1 MPGLQQINKKPT
13 AVWYGFETEGDDGL
27 MEAGRKIHSDRKENF
42 PKKWAKLKRF
52 IPIYIM
58 MLPGLIYLFINNYMP
73 LPGLVIAFKQYNA
86 RLGIYGSKWIGFK
99 NFEYLFKTSDAWV
112 ITRNTILYN
121 VAFII
126 INTVMAILVA
136 VILSELNGRRKKV
149 YQSVILLP
157 NLISTVI
164 IGYLVF
170 SFFSVENGF
179 FNNSILPVFGHE
191 PIDWYSKPKY
201 WPFIIIFVSAWKSVG
216 YNCIVYLATILG
228 FDRAYYESALV
239 DGATRGKQF
248 RYITLPLL
256 KPTIIMLTLMAVGRI
271 FYSDFGLFYQVPLNQ
286 GALYSVTNTIDTYVY
301 RGLLQLGNISMSA
314 AAGLYQSIVG
324 FILVLGANMLVR
336 RVDKDSALM

>member
-1 MPGLQQINKKPT
+1 MISVKNNNDLNKNMKRPIKRSK
-13 AVWYGFETEGDDGL
+13 F
-27 MEAGRKIHSDRKENF
+27 
-42 PKKWAKLKRF
+42 KRF

-86 RLGIYGSKWIGFK
+86 RQGIFGSKWIGFK

-126 INTVMAILVA
+126 VNTVLAILVA
-136 VILSELNGRRKKV
+136 VVLSELNGRRKKI
-149 YQSVILLP
+149 YQSAILLP

-179 FNNSILPVFGHE
+179 VNNTILPLFGKE
-191 PIDWYSKPKY
+191 PVDWYSETKY
-201 WPFIIIFVSAWKSVG
+201 WPFIIIFVSAWKSIG

-239 DGATRGKQF
+239 DGATRWKQF
-248 RYITLPLL
+248 KYITLPLL
-256 KPTIIMLTLMAVGRI
+256 RPTIIMLTLMAVGRI
-271 FYSDFGLFYQVPLNQ
+271 FYSDFGLFYQVPMNQ

-314 AAGLYQSIVG
+314 AAGLYQSVVG

-336 RVDKDSALM
+336 KVDKDSALI

>member
-1 MPGLQQINKKPT
+1 MAGLLNDSAIVSYYT
-13 AVWYGFETEGDDGL
+13 TDL
-27 MEAGRKIHSDRKENF
+27 RKEGLTDLKTNNNIYSSVEQS
-42 PKKWAKLKRF
+42 KKRKKFKRF

-86 RLGIYGSKWIGFK
+86 RQGIFGSKWIGFK

-121 VAFII
+121 LAFILV
-126 INTVMAILVA
+126 NTVMAILVA
-136 VILSELNGRRKKV
+136 VILSELNGKRKKV

-164 IGYLVF
+164 VGYLVF

-179 FNNSILPVFGHE
+179 VNNTILPQSGME
-191 PIDWYSKPKY
+191 PIDWYSEPKY

-239 DGATRGKQF
+239 DGATRWKQF
-248 RYITLPLL
+248 KYITLPLL
-256 KPTIIMLTLMAVGRI
+256 KPTIIMLTLMAIGRI
-271 FYSDFGLFYQVPLNQ
+271 FYSDFGLFYQVPMNQ
-286 GALYSVTNTIDTYVY
+286 GALYSTTNTIDTYVY

-314 AAGLYQSIVG
+314 AAGLYQSVVG

-336 RVDKDSALM
+336 KIDKDSALI